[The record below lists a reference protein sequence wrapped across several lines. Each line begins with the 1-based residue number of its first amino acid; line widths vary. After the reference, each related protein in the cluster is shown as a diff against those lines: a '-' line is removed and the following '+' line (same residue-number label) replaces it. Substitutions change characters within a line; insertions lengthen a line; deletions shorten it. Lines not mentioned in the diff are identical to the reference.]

1 MAVLPSG
8 MMNIGDLLKSLD
20 PNHKLAKAANLM
32 TQANELVPRLP
43 IYEANNIT
51 HHRVTQIVSLGAATE
66 RALNEGTLPTK
77 SEKAQHDEGIALVG
91 KWNICDVKTAEL
103 SGDVG
108 GFRAQETRL
117 GTVSVSQRVAY
128 LSIYGNQ
135 LASGGKQFTG
145 FQPRLNSLTDT
156 NIAQQIVN
164 CGGSNTD
171 VQSSMYLIRSGP
183 DSVFLVHP
191 RGSKTGGLW
200 HRDYGLVPES
210 SAANSAGVLT
220 AGYHMAAY
228 KDQIGWDVGLVV
240 KDQRCVVRLANIQ
253 VGDFT
258 GLTGTQAPTT
268 FVNLPHQM
276 MIAHGRL
283 PIDVMGQD
291 FWVCNRT
298 VRTGLMRLAYEKSVP
313 GLGVR
318 EGLTQLGQPTE
329 ILTFWGIQILLE
341 DQIVNTE
348 AVVS

>member
-8 MMNIGDLLKSLD
+8 MPNISDLLKSLD

-43 IYEANNIT
+43 IYEANNVT
-51 HHRVTQIVSLGAATE
+51 HHRVSQIVALGAASE
-66 RALNEGTLPTK
+66 RGLNEGTQETK
-77 SEKAQHDEGIALVG
+77 SEKAQHDEGIAMVD
-91 KWNICDVKTAEL
+91 KWNICDKKTAEL
-103 SGDVG
+103 SGDVA

-117 GTVSVSQRVAY
+117 GTVSVSQRVSY
-128 LSIYGNQ
+128 LAIYGNQ
-135 LASGGKQFTG
+135 ATSAKQFTG
-145 FQPRLNSLTDT
+145 FQPRLNSLSDA
-156 NIAQQIVN
+156 NVAQQIVS
-164 CGGSNTD
+164 CGGTTAS
-171 VQSSMYLIRSGP
+171 VQSSMYLVRSGP

-191 RGSKTGGLW
+191 RGSKTGGLF
-200 HRDYGLVPES
+200 HEDYGLVPES
-210 SAANSAGVLT
+210 NAPNSAGTRT
-220 AGYHMAAY
+220 AGYNMAVY

-240 KDQRCVVRLANIQ
+240 KDQRCVVRMANIE
-253 VGDFT
+253 VADFV

-268 FVNLPHQM
+268 FANLPHKM

-318 EGLTQLGQPTE
+318 DGLTQLGMPTE

-341 DQIVNTE
+341 DQITNTE